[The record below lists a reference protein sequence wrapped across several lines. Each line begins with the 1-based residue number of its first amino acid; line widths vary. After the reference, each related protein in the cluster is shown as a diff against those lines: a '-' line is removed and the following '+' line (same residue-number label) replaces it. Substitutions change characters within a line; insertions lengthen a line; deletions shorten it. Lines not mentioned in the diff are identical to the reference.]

1 MQEFEIL
8 SLWRSVPLPMVALA
22 WSDEG
27 FKDQLLRYPSALLK
41 KFISDCP
48 EDMDFCVMENTKNIK
63 NFVIPY
69 RHPDSFHLSEQQII
83 DSLNSSVSNIE
94 YSLEY
99 GLPVSVI
106 VRVFSD
112 YDFRQNL
119 ILNPVS
125 SLESMGYTVDA
136 EQSFVHENTDYISH
150 MILPYNKWHELEYPV
165 EQLEKLIIDD
175 ISAQVYN

>member
-1 MQEFEIL
+1 MQEFEVL

-48 EDMDFCVMENTKNIK
+48 EDMDFCVMENTQEIK
-63 NFVIPY
+63 NLVIPY

-83 DSLNSSVSNIE
+83 DSLSSSVSNIE
-94 YSLEY
+94 HSLEY
-99 GLPVSVI
+99 GLPISVI

-112 YDFRQNL
+112 YDFRRSL
-119 ILNPVS
+119 ILSPVS
-125 SLESMGYTVDA
+125 SLGSMGYKVDA
-136 EQSFVHENTDYISH
+136 KQCFVHENTEFISH
-150 MILPYNKWHELEYPV
+150 LILPYNKWHDLEYPA

-175 ISAQVYN
+175 IFVQAYN